1 MSRLNLE
8 SGRIVKVKNDHK
20 NNHRADF
27 GLKLQE
33 KIINLEEF
41 IVLQFCQSLA

>member
-8 SGRIVKVKNDHK
+8 LGRIVNVKNDHK
-20 NNHRADF
+20 NNYRADF

-33 KIINLEEF
+33 K
-41 IVLQFCQSLA
+41 

>member
-27 GLKLQE
+27 GLKLQG
-33 KIINLEEF
+33 KINLEEF